1 MLEALLALEGEN
13 GLENSI
19 PQGTKILSIKLAGGV
34 CTLDLTAEFLE
45 GCRTAE
51 QERMAVREIVATL
64 SALPEVET
72 VDLLVEGLEPNYRD
86 DSLQAVHT
94 ALQLLVCFLI
104 KLPPAHPLRQ
114 TARGQCFILNAHGF
128 RVRYFFCWRRTIP
141 MNLTSYVQDRQLTIA
156 LRGEI
161 DHHAAREIMQ
171 ALSAKIDLYL
181 PLRCILDFRDVTFMD
196 SSGIAVVIHTLR
208 RMNTLQ
214 GRLLLQNIPAPA
226 L

>member
-1 MLEALLALEGEN
+1 
-13 GLENSI
+13 
-19 PQGTKILSIKLAGGV
+19 
-34 CTLDLTAEFLE
+34 
-45 GCRTAE
+45 
-51 QERMAVREIVATL
+51 
-64 SALPEVET
+64 
-72 VDLLVEGLEPNYRD
+72 
-86 DSLQAVHT
+86 
-94 ALQLLVCFLI
+94 
-104 KLPPAHPLRQ
+104 
-114 TARGQCFILNAHGF
+114 
-128 RVRYFFCWRRTIP
+128 

-214 GRLLLQNIPAPA
+214 GRLLLQNMRGQTTRAAHFACAIACAFPGGDELTAEGRCDGAIAFAPMGTAGFGYDPVFLVPEKGRTFGQLTAEEKGAISHRGKA
-226 L
+226 LRAFSEKLATYLKK